1 MEHGGLMSD
10 PKFKFAIGVQIPC
23 VCRDS
28 SCDLV
33 ECVQRVGM
41 AEEVERKPPF
51 PPFTRES
58 ALAKVKAAEAA
69 WNTRNPEVVALA
81 YTKDSE
87 WRNRTEF
94 FKGRDAIKEF
104 LTRKWAQELDYR
116 LMKELWAFTDNHI
129 AVRFEYEWH
138 NEAGQWLVLF
148 SGFLS

>member
-1 MEHGGLMSD
+1 MERFCDVGID
-10 PKFKFAIGVQIPC
+10 VKFLTVRLLEYAEGAMA
-23 VCRDS
+23 D
-28 SCDLV
+28 V
-33 ECVQRVGM
+33 ENPR
-41 AEEVERKPPF
+41 PPF

-58 ALAKVKAAEAA
+58 ALAKVKAAENA
-69 WNTRNPEVVALA
+69 WNSRNPEVVALA

-94 FKGRDAIKEF
+94 FKGREAIKEF

-138 NEAGQWLVLF
+138 NEAGQWYITLNPK
-148 SGFLS
+148 S